1 MRHTIVLRLV
11 AFACLSLASVSAA
24 AADGGAHRPLSAEQ
38 IASRYGAQPG
48 PAYVARTRTVAFPTR
63 VFRAL
68 LDQPDATGIHAE
80 FVAMPDDGAET
91 LLLRATDRSGRPF
104 GTAYE
109 FGKRCPPICSDIADA
124 TASDPQAL
132 ERAGVA
138 LDLAQTDAFLAA
150 AQRRRAAAPG
160 ANSVGVHWRREVF
173 ERLLAQPGAAGI
185 VAAFVR
191 HPRSGRDVLLLRA
204 VDRHGRAFGPGFD
217 DGEPCPG
224 AGCPR

>member
-1 MRHTIVLRLV
+1 MPHGIVSRLF
-11 AFACLSLASVSAA
+11 AAACLSLATLSAA
-24 AADGGAHRPLSAEQ
+24 ATDDGAHRALSADH

-48 PAYVARTRTVAFPTR
+48 PAHAAHTRSVAFPTR

-68 LDQPDATGIHAE
+68 LQDPNATGIYAE

-91 LLLRATDRSGRPF
+91 LLLRATDRRGRPF

-109 FGKRCPPICSDIADA
+109 LGKRCPPYCNDIAGA

-132 ERAGVA
+132 KRAGVA
-138 LDLAQTDAFLAA
+138 LDPAQTEAFLDA
-150 AQRRRAAAPG
+150 AQRRRATAPG
-160 ANSVGVHWRREVF
+160 ANSVGVQWRREVF

-191 HPRSGRDVLLLRA
+191 HPESGRDVLLLRA
-204 VDRHGRAFGPGFD
+204 VDRDGRAFGPGFD
-217 DGEPCPG
+217 DGRPCPG
-224 AGCPR
+224 AGCAH

>member
-1 MRHTIVLRLV
+1 MRHAGVSRLAIVV
-11 AFACLSLASVSAA
+11 CLSLIA
-24 AADGGAHRPLSAEQ
+24 LSASATDANTHRSLSADQ

-48 PAYVARTRTVAFPTR
+48 PAHAALTRTVAFPTR

-68 LDQPDATGIHAE
+68 LDQPDATGIYAE

-91 LLLRATDRSGRPF
+91 LLLRATDHGGRPF

-109 FGKRCPPICSDIADA
+109 WGQRCPPICNDIAGAD
-124 TASDPQAL
+124 ASDPLTL

-138 LDLAQTDAFLAA
+138 LDAAQTEAFLDA

-160 ANSVGVHWRREVF
+160 ANSVGVQWRRDVF

-191 HPRSGRDVLLLRA
+191 HPGSGRDVLLLRA

-217 DGEPCPG
+217 DGQPCPG